1 MAMSLLDNH
10 ATVPA
15 AEPVRGPD
23 RPAPAGPLVGLRV
36 LEMGSLVAG
45 PFCGRLLGEFGAEVI
60 KVEAPDAGDQLR
72 AWGKRAEGHADSLW
86 WYVHGRN
93 KRCVTLN
100 LKDPRG
106 QELARRLALE
116 CDVLVENFRPGK
128 LAEWGLDYPRLAA
141 EHPGLVYVSISGF
154 GQTGPYR
161 DRVGFGSIAESM
173 GGLRYLTGYPDRP
186 PTRVGLSLGDSLAGL
201 YAALGALMAIHHR
214 DRNGGRGQLVD
225 VALYEAIFSLLESAV
240 PEYDRLA
247 VVRERK
253 GTRLSS
259 TAPSNTYPTRDG
271 HLIVI
276 GGNNDAIFRRLMR
289 VIGRPE
295 LADDPRFA
303 TNQDRLAHVDELDQI
318 IGAWTAGV
326 DRHEALRA
334 LEAADVP
341 VGPIYSVAD
350 IFQDPHY
357 WARQMLVRA
366 EDERL
371 GSVVV
376 PGVAPKF
383 SATPGG
389 QSWLGPDLGADT
401 DAVLHDLLGL
411 GREQLDALRAA
422 GVI

>member
-1 MAMSLLDNH
+1 M
-10 ATVPA
+10 
-15 AEPVRGPD
+15 
-23 RPAPAGPLVGLRV
+23 
-36 LEMGSLVAG
+36 
-45 PFCGRLLGEFGAEVI
+45 
-60 KVEAPDAGDQLR
+60 
-72 AWGKRAEGHADSLW
+72 
-86 WYVHGRN
+86 
-93 KRCVTLN
+93 
-100 LKDPRG
+100 
-106 QELARRLALE
+106 
-116 CDVLVENFRPGK
+116 
-128 LAEWGLDYPRLAA
+128 
-141 EHPGLVYVSISGF
+141 
-154 GQTGPYR
+154 
-161 DRVGFGSIAESM
+161 
-173 GGLRYLTGYPDRP
+173 
-186 PTRVGLSLGDSLAGL
+186 
-201 YAALGALMAIHHR
+201 
-214 DRNGGRGQLVD
+214 
-225 VALYEAIFSLLESAV
+225 
-240 PEYDRLA
+240 
-247 VVRERK
+247 
-253 GTRLSS
+253 
-259 TAPSNTYPTRDG
+259 
-271 HLIVI
+271 I

-376 PGVAPKF
+376 PGVAPKL